1 MIEIA
6 QQAKVQDLTNAP
18 QIYQIFGSVHP
29 KYIKFLGPCTLNSTQ
44 LGNVYKF
51 DTKAGSK
58 TACFP
63 SISR

>member
-29 KYIKFLGPCTLNSTQ
+29 KYIKFLGPCTLN
-44 LGNVYKF
+44 
-51 DTKAGSK
+51 
-58 TACFP
+58 
-63 SISR
+63 ISNFWVRAP